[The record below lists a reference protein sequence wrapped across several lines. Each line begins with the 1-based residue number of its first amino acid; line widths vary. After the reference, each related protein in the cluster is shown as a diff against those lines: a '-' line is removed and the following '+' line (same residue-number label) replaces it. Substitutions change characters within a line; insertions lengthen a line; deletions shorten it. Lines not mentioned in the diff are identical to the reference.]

1 MASASQGLG
10 LAGEITELLQ
20 LDLEEGQFLEALE
33 NVSDILPE
41 NTAQNRRK
49 LKSTVEQRQVDINLE
64 FLQAAQAFMSVRPQ
78 VVRTCRPVHT
88 HCLRAARRP
97 GP

>member
-1 MASASQGLG
+1 MASTSLAPG
-10 LAGEITELLQ
+10 LARKVKKLLQ
-20 LDLEEGQFLEALE
+20 LDLEDAQFLEALE